1 MHYSRKPSERT
12 WHLGC
17 FPQTEWRVERTI
29 INTAERGIFWF
40 WLCGLL
46 LVQHMDLLAPQH
58 VGYLFPD
65 QGLSQYSLVGGFL
78 TTGLQGMSQG
88 VLYFNKSQ

>member
-29 INTAERGIFWF
+29 INTAERGIFLALAVQASLGAAHGF
-40 WLCGLL
+40 SCPTACGIF
-46 LVQHMDLLAPQH
+46 VP
-58 VGYLFPD
+58 
-65 QGLSQYSLVGGFL
+65 
-78 TTGLQGMSQG
+78 
-88 VLYFNKSQ
+88 